1 MGGILTVARLFRLPN
16 LFIVWVTQWLVTY
29 RVLAPA
35 LAGQNLTSASDP
47 VDFTLLSA
55 ATVLTTLTGYVIND
69 YFDADID
76 ALNKPEKVVVGKV
89 IPPRAARLI
98 YLAGLL
104 LLLLLT
110 LSLAFR
116 QGYWPLVVFP
126 TVALALFL
134 YARFLKCT
142 PLFGNLL
149 VAFLCGLVP
158 LVPLGAELFPADAP
172 HGASFFSPLSDQ
184 REAIPHSAFRIPH
197 SIWLFALFAFAG
209 NFFREQVKDLQDAAG
224 DGACGCRTLPVRVGA
239 TKARWVAATT
249 GLLLLVMVG
258 SLLDFKRQ
266 YGAPFW
272 EYAMGAMLLALPV
285 AWAAW
290 RTATGSA
297 NRHFAAASATT
308 KWVMLAGLGL
318 LV

>member
-16 LFIVWVTQWLVTY
+16 LFIVWLTQWLVTV

-35 LAGQNLTSASDP
+35 LARQHLPSNLDP
-47 VDFTLLSA
+47 IDFALLSA

-76 ALNKPEKVVVGKV
+76 ALNKPEKVVVGRV
-89 IPPRAARLI
+89 MAPRTALRI

-110 LSLAFR
+110 LALAFR
-116 QGYWPLVVFP
+116 QGYWPLLVFP
-126 TVALALFL
+126 AVAVALFL

-149 VAFLCGLVP
+149 VALLCGLVP
-158 LVPLGAELFPADAP
+158 LVPLGAELFPADAS

-184 REAIPHSAFRIPH
+184 REAIPHSTFHIPH

-224 DGACGCRTLPVRVGA
+224 DGACGCRTLPVRVGVL
-239 TKARWVAATT
+239 KARWVAACA
-249 GLLLLVMVG
+249 GLLLLFLVSRLPAYKQQPGM
-258 SLLDFKRQ
+258 
-266 YGAPFW
+266 PFW
-272 EYAMGAMLLALPV
+272 AYSAGIVLLAVPI
-285 AWAAW
+285 AWVTW
-290 RTATGSA
+290 RTATGTSA
-297 NRHFAAASATT
+297 RHFAAASGVT